1 MYASYESSIAIP
13 NLLVFNPVDIYGW
26 VLGSMSGLTRIEIFA
41 LTPTS
46 FETLLIAT
54 SSSNDSTL
62 KKHIPKSSAFLI
74 SKSDFATPE
83 KTTFFGLAP
92 IFIILSSSPSETISK
107 PEPRLLKTFNI
118 ERLELA
124 LTE

>member
-54 SSSNDSTL
+54 SL
-62 KKHIPKSSAFLI
+62 
-74 SKSDFATPE
+74 SKNSDFSS
-83 KTTFFGLAP
+83 
-92 IFIILSSSPSETISK
+92 LSLSLLMLSPT
-107 PEPRLLKTFNI
+107 L
-118 ERLELA
+118 
-124 LTE
+124 